1 MCCLWSVMH
10 TPFQAGFQRP
20 EPEAALALHCLP
32 GVVLARM
39 SRWKPFQ
46 VQANKTACYLLHA
59 TGCPPGILCF
69 RCWSFV
75 VPTTALKHT
84 HTHRHTDTHT
94 DTVCVSLFTF
104 LSKQQV
110 TYYIYVGVW
119 PMRKIKVYME

>member
-1 MCCLWSVMH
+1 M
-10 TPFQAGFQRP
+10 
-20 EPEAALALHCLP
+20 
-32 GVVLARM
+32 
-39 SRWKPFQ
+39 
-46 VQANKTACYLLHA
+46 
-59 TGCPPGILCF
+59 
-69 RCWSFV
+69 

-84 HTHRHTDTHT
+84 HTHTDTHT